1 MKAFRLFTGHP
12 AQASALPADL
22 RKALPPKE
30 KSNLYYR
37 ELSDEIRRELWNRFR
52 SGLEPLRRS
61 GKLGVVLLQFAPW
74 FVFGRESFAH
84 ILHCAQMLAGLP
96 LAVEFRN
103 KSWFGE
109 KTRDKALAF
118 EREHSLAHVAV
129 DEGAMWAKK
138 GLASAAERFDYL
150 YSTAELKA
158 LGQPVKDLASKA
170 RRVHVLF
177 NNCHGDKAQRN
188 AAQFRQLIA

>member
-1 MKAFRLFTGHP
+1 LCCCARRDAADG
-12 AQASALPADL
+12 SDL

-37 ELSDEIRRELWNRFR
+37 ELSDEIRRELWQRFR

-74 FVFGRESFAH
+74 FVFGRESFEH
-84 ILHCAQMLAGLP
+84 ILHCADMLEGFP

-109 KTRDKALAF
+109 KTRSWWSTSRRGSLRAF
-118 EREHSLAHVAV
+118 
-129 DEGAMWAKK
+129 
-138 GLASAAERFDYL
+138 
-150 YSTAELKA
+150 
-158 LGQPVKDLASKA
+158 
-170 RRVHVLF
+170 RRYGRSPAPISPF
-177 NNCHGDKAQRN
+177 
-188 AAQFRQLIA
+188 